1 MDDQQRPAFDLQM
14 TEGAERQN
22 VKGVKLAPAV
32 DDHERDRDYLT
43 DSEMKA
49 LLAAAR
55 KGRFGV
61 RDHALLL
68 VMYRHGLRVSE
79 LVSLKWKHID
89 LDAGRIWIN
98 RKKAGLSTTQP
109 LQGDEVR
116 ALRAVRRNRKDGLE
130 WVFLSSQ
137 CGQMVRQA
145 VNYLVKEAAK
155 RAGLD
160 HVHPHMMRHSCGHAL
175 AEKGT
180 DTRLMQDWLG
190 HRDIRHT
197 AWYSRTSAKRF
208 DGVWE

>member
-1 MDDQQRPAFDLQM
+1 MDSTDRPAFKLVPD
-14 TEGAERQN
+14 EVPKRQN
-22 VKGVKLAPAV
+22 VKRGIAV

-43 DSEMKA
+43 TAEMDA
-49 LLAAAR
+49 LLASGK
-55 KGRFGV
+55 KGRFGN
-61 RDHALLL
+61 RDYAMLLTT
-68 VMYRHGLRVSE
+68 YKHGLRVSE
-79 LVSLKWKHID
+79 LCSMKRDD
-89 LDAGRIWIN
+89 LDLNGGRLWVR

-109 LQGDEVR
+109 LGGDELR
-116 ALRAVRRNRKDGLE
+116 ALRSYLRSRKDGLP

-137 CGQMVRQA
+137 GGQMTRQN
-145 VNYLVKEAAK
+145 VNYLITQAAE
-155 RAGLD
+155 RAGLGE
-160 HVHPHMMRHSCGHAL
+160 VHPHMLRHSCGHAL